1 MINLKFKSKGTTDQ
15 PKSKEKMSSK
25 VHKVY
30 AVLALSVVSV
40 ENTVPTKFDLR
51 YIIPFGDKSTSV
63 IYSSTKNK

>member
-1 MINLKFKSKGTTDQ
+1 
-15 PKSKEKMSSK
+15 MSSK

-63 IYSSTKNK
+63 IYSSTKKK

>member
-1 MINLKFKSKGTTDQ
+1 
-15 PKSKEKMSSK
+15 MSSK

-63 IYSSTKNK
+63 IYSSTKKKVNIRTEGTHVPKES